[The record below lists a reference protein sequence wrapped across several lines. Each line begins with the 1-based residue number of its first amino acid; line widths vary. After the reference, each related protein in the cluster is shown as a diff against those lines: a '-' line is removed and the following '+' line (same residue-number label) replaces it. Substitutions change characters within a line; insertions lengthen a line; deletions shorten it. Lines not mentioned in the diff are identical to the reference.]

1 MVVAVADGARLPEVQ
16 WRRDQR
22 PLDRDA
28 ASRKRPFAQSL
39 AGRIRTLAHEL
50 VPLDANSLIFAD
62 GTGPSALPVRV
73 EEECQSSDPRIRPNR
88 CLERPPFQAWA
99 QLRRRRTAIDTRLPQ
114 TCPGRIALRLS
125 VAEADCVDVGDAS
138 ACKWKRHARRG
149 RPGRER
155 KSRLLASDYGRRE
168 P

>member
-50 VPLDANSLIFAD
+50 VS
-62 GTGPSALPVRV
+62 
-73 EEECQSSDPRIRPNR
+73 
-88 CLERPPFQAWA
+88 LERPPFQVWA
-99 QLRRRRTAIDTRLPQ
+99 QLRRRRKAIDPRLPQ